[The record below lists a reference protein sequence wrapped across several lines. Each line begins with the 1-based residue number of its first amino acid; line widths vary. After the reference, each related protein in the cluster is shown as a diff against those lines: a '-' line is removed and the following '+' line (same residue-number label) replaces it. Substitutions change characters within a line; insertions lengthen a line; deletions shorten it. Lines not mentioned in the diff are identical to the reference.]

1 MIHEPVT
8 LVLEANSEAEEQKR
22 KAIAFRE
29 LTPKEKAR
37 GQGDVEMITVF
48 ISCSCYSGCN
58 SSMLT

>member
-37 GQGDVEMITVF
+37 GQGDVEMITVLYLF
-48 ISCSCYSGCN
+48 
-58 SSMLT
+58 L